1 MDKGSVATDNG
12 GCAEPS
18 EYVTVWNGRRSTMPP
33 STAEAAGS
41 SVARW
46 LDRHEQRRR
55 SGFPTVSV
63 VSGPVWFSSTVL
75 EQWAQGRG
83 RSLAWFKGN
92 CPQAEDMACGWV
104 ECVVAGQDLADAAT
118 QWLARRIDGTAEELT
133 QMLRFT
139 TPMELAMLL
148 DRVLPLPS
156 ATGVEIA
163 CKWVLMQLTVE
174 VSRGPLGEGIAQGLD
189 SALGDYS
196 RPWLRVLVALGELL
210 APDRQPVVV
219 LSAPDNADEHAAA
232 AWIEQAAY
240 LLTDLAIA
248 QPRLSLCLLVEP
260 ANLQNY
266 LDKAAESRAKALIRE
281 SVITIATRPSVTS
294 SGRPRGDL
302 GNARPSSEQ
311 ARARLARRGATA
323 KLLSLFDEAVS
334 AVGELGPESCDSAEV
349 DRARSAAERFLYE
362 QLEALPETA
371 GLFRLNQ
378 SLGFRF
384 GPDRAIEVDL
394 AATSLNLAVEIDGY
408 YHFQNADS
416 YRRDRRKDI
425 ELQKHGHLVVRVLAE
440 DVVCRLEEVLETILA
455 AVAFRRMG

>member
-1 MDKGSVATDNG
+1 
-12 GCAEPS
+12 
-18 EYVTVWNGRRSTMPP
+18 MPQ

-41 SVARW
+41 SMARW

-55 SGFPTVSV
+55 SGLPTISV
-63 VSGPVWFSSTVL
+63 VSGPSWFSSEAI
-75 EQWAQGRG
+75 EQWAHGRG

-92 CPQAEDMACGWV
+92 CPQAEGMACGWF
-104 ECVVAGQDLADAAT
+104 ERVVAGQDLADAAT
-118 QWLARRIDGTAEELT
+118 QWLARRLDVSAEALAQSHRLT
-133 QMLRFT
+133 TSL
-139 TPMELAMLL
+139 ELAMLL

-156 ATGVEIA
+156 ATGVEAA
-163 CKWVLMQLTVE
+163 CKWVLMRSTVE

-189 SALGDYS
+189 SALKDYS

-210 APDRQPVVV
+210 APDRQPVLV
-219 LSAPDNADEHAAA
+219 LSPPKDSDERAAA
-232 AWIEQAAY
+232 AWIEQAAC

-248 QPRLSLCLLVEP
+248 QPRLSVCLLVEP
-260 ANLQNY
+260 EVLRVY
-266 LDKAAESRAKALIRE
+266 LDEAAESRAKALVRE
-281 SVITIATRPSVTS
+281 SVITIA
-294 SGRPRGDL
+294 
-302 GNARPSSEQ
+302 ARPPETSDGWPRKDEGHAVSSSDQ
-311 ARARLARRGATA
+311 ARSRLVRRGATA
-323 KLLSLFDEAVS
+323 KLLSLFDEAAS

-362 QLEALPETA
+362 HLEALHETA

-425 ELQKHGHLVVRVLAE
+425 ELQKHGYLVVRVLAE
-440 DVVCRLEEVLETILA
+440 DVVCRLEKVLETILA